1 MQNSSSG
8 SVCVWR
14 SPAPPGILL
23 TMCQEDVPPTA
34 LPWRLDA
41 PVYTIA
47 VANQKGGVGK
57 TTSAVNL
64 ATAFAAVGHRVLLI
78 DLDPQGNAST
88 GLGVSTE
95 ERQMTSYQILL
106 EPTTVAQSVLVSTIP
121 NVCVIPST
129 IDLVGAEVE
138 LAHASQRNLRL
149 RSALRRIPSKSF
161 DFVFIDCP
169 PSLNVLV
176 VNALAAANSVLVPL
190 QCEFY
195 ALEGLAQLYNTI
207 QIVQR
212 SINPSLYLL
221 GILMTMSDPRTRLST
236 QVIQDARS
244 TLGNEVLETVI
255 PRNVRL
261 SEAPSH
267 GLPALLYDPGCAGSQ
282 SYIEAAREIRA
293 RIEES
298 GRSNERGRR
307 HRQ

>member
-1 MQNSSSG
+1 MHRRET
-8 SVCVWR
+8 CV
-14 SPAPPGILL
+14 SA
-23 TMCQEDVPPTA
+23 A
-34 LPWRLDA
+34 L
-41 PVYTIA
+41 
-47 VANQKGGVGK
+47 
-57 TTSAVNL
+57 S
-64 ATAFAAVGHRVLLI
+64 
-78 DLDPQGNAST
+78 
-88 GLGVSTE
+88 
-95 ERQMTSYQILL
+95 
-106 EPTTVAQSVLVSTIP
+106 
-121 NVCVIPST
+121 
-129 IDLVGAEVE
+129 
-138 LAHASQRNLRL
+138 
-149 RSALRRIPSKSF
+149 RRIPSKSF

-195 ALEGLAQLYNTI
+195 ALEGLAKLYNTI

-212 SINPSLYLL
+212 SINPSLRLL

-293 RIEES
+293 RIGDS
-298 GRSNERGRR
+298 GRSDERGRR
-307 HRQ
+307 HWQ

>member
-1 MQNSSSG
+1 M
-8 SVCVWR
+8 
-14 SPAPPGILL
+14 
-23 TMCQEDVPPTA
+23 
-34 LPWRLDA
+34 
-41 PVYTIA
+41 YTIA

-64 ATAFAAVGHRVLLI
+64 STAFAATGQSVLLI

-88 GLGVSTE
+88 GLGVATD
-95 ERQMTSYQILL
+95 ERQMTSYEILL
-106 EPTTVAQSVLVSTIP
+106 EPASVANAVLQTAIP

-138 LAHASQRNLRL
+138 LAAASQRNLRL
-149 RSALRRIPSKSF
+149 RSALRRVSANSF
-161 DFVFIDCP
+161 DYIFVDCP

-195 ALEGLAQLYNTI
+195 ALEGLAKLYNTI

-212 SINPSLYLL
+212 SINPSLHLL
-221 GILMTMSDPRTRLST
+221 GILLTMSDPRTRLST
-236 QVIQDARS
+236 QVIQDARN
-244 TLGNEVLETVI
+244 TLGDQVLETVI
-255 PRNVRL
+255 PRNIRL

-293 RIEES
+293 RIGES
-298 GRSNERGRR
+298 GPNNERGRR
-307 HRQ
+307 YWQ

>member
-1 MQNSSSG
+1 M
-8 SVCVWR
+8 
-14 SPAPPGILL
+14 
-23 TMCQEDVPPTA
+23 
-34 LPWRLDA
+34 
-41 PVYTIA
+41 YTIA

-64 ATAFAAVGHRVLLI
+64 ATAFAAAGHSVLLI

-106 EPTTVAQSVLVSTIP
+106 EPSTVAKSVLVSAIP
-121 NVCVIPST
+121 NVSVIPST

-195 ALEGLAQLYNTI
+195 ALEGLAKLYNTI

-212 SINPSLYLL
+212 SINPSLRLL

-293 RIEES
+293 RIGDS
-298 GRSNERGRR
+298 GRSDERGRR
-307 HRQ
+307 HWQ